1 MYKKEQ
7 TFRTKVYSMYLY
19 SVLILSTIVLLVF
32 WGYSMYEF
40 HEREERNIEN
50 VLNSVSQNL
59 ELQFAEVKEVRD
71 AFYFNDVFKKAE
83 QLNNP
88 KLYEFYDEI
97 QLIELEDGYSMT
109 LQKIMHTSSQ
119 KIRTIAFFPISGGDT
134 MYYLGMRNADI
145 QKIEYHNYQLE
156 EWYLEAVENP
166 YDVVFYEPHIPC
178 YMENSRLGE
187 VYSYI
192 CGVTNLDTHKLI
204 GVVKIDVDAENM
216 RDTLQM
222 FSQTEGNQIV
232 LLKNGEIF
240 TQSQKLEKDLNSYLI
255 VEKDI
260 PGTQLKV
267 AYLNTFSRQY
277 GGYINLSLGA
287 LAIILL
293 AVLLAFMN
301 YQKQAKK
308 IVDDMN
314 QLMAGIQEVETGRLD
329 YQIEIDS
336 DSEYQKI
343 ARTINH
349 MTRRLKEYIERE
361 YILVIQQQKAQYLAL
376 QSQINPH
383 FLYNTLNGFI
393 ALNRMGEKEVLEK
406 SIIELSSMFRYT
418 CSTKDIV
425 TVEEELA
432 FLQDYLK
439 LEKLK
444 YEERLNYVFDV
455 DETCRYR
462 KIPKLL
468 FQPIVENSIKY
479 GRGNTDRSIE
489 IRISAKAETIK
500 GIGNVMVLSFS
511 DNGVGFD
518 VDAKERE
525 ESVGLKNIRI
535 RTELYCKNAIYQCTS
550 KPGIGTRTILI
561 FPDEGGENND
571 SADSR

>member
-255 VEKDI
+255 VEKEI

-349 MTRRLKEYIERE
+349 MTKRLKEYIERE

-468 FQPIVENSIKY
+468 FQPIVENSIKH

-500 GIGNVMVLSFS
+500 GIGKVMVLSFS

-525 ESVGLKNIRI
+525 ESVGLKNIRT